1 MFFCVLQNTSFILVL
16 LWLYISCSHSNTL
29 IFLDRLTCS
38 GMYLIKQPF
47 PTRGILVHFL
57 FFMRW
62 MKEASFSRLSWLQ
75 DVASSCCCRSFSCD
89 PSTSLP
95 RAGAVV
101 ESNSA
106 VSLVCSLEPELV
118 GRSPFHF
125 LSLANCFCWGALGA
139 FRHVVVFV

>member
-1 MFFCVLQNTSFILVL
+1 MCFKLQVLFWFYCDITF
-16 LWLYISCSHSNTL
+16 HAKTL
-29 IFLDRLTCS
+29 IVLDRLTCS

-47 PTRGILVHFL
+47 PTRGIRMHFL

-89 PSTSLP
+89 PSMSLP

-101 ESNSA
+101 QSNSA
-106 VSLVCSLEPELV
+106 VSLVCSLELV

-125 LSLANCFCWGALGA
+125 LSLANCFCWRALGV